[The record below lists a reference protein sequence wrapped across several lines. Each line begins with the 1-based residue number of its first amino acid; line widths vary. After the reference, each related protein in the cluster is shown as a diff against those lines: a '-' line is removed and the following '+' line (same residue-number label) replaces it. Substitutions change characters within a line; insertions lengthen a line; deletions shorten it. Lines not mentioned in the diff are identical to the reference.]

1 MRLIPLDRR
10 KQSYS
15 RVRLCSRKTLPS
27 VNWPKGHL
35 WFNPK
40 THWEP
45 IRLICLYVE
54 SRKLS
59 WKWENFCDVQN
70 SSSKNW
76 ELPLTVKDS
85 EKSTDDVRR
94 FTETQVASS
103 LIGCYWFARK
113 IQKTTKQPINNLH
126 RAKSSVYP
134 SPASAKRTA
143 RANKRFFATDN

>member
-1 MRLIPLDRR
+1 MRKPKTKPARNIHGCGTLKEGYYLCWQTKAGKHEIGGNFAALRNICNTVSAAHSCRLR

-27 VNWPKGHL
+27 VNWLKGHL

-54 SRKLS
+54 SRKMS

-85 EKSTDDVRR
+85 EKV
-94 FTETQVASS
+94 
-103 LIGCYWFARK
+103 YWW
-113 IQKTTKQPINNLH
+113 
-126 RAKSSVYP
+126 
-134 SPASAKRTA
+134 RTYLP
-143 RANKRFFATDN
+143 RPR